1 MKYFVDLRK
10 NSLATGKSI
19 NLALSNRARKA
30 MRIVGLEEDVLSTTV
45 HMKGRYIHEL
55 SGNDYFLPYDPVHKQ
70 NLYSINRN
78 RLNSVLL
85 TAAEDKFNVNI
96 FFEYELVDADLKK
109 GIVHF
114 KNLRTHEVIEK
125 TSKLIIGADGA
136 HSSLRN
142 IIQQQ
147 DRFSFSQKYIEHGYV
162 ELIIKPTEGKLLDM
176 NAFHLWPR
184 RTFLMIAIPNP
195 DASFTVT
202 LFMSFDKFKKL
213 NNSKL
218 YLQFFDE
225 NFPDAINLLGAKQ
238 ITEELP
244 LKKPRYL
251 VSIYCR
257 PYHFEDKFL
266 LIGDAAHAMVP
277 FYGQGMNAG
286 FEDCTVL
293 NQLLDLHNDDFA
305 KVIENFTNV
314 RNEDARSICELAMY
328 NYKEMSSYTLNK
340 SFRLRKCIDELLY
353 SFMPEIW
360 IPLYVSVTFSDM
372 KYKKC
377 IENRRWQDKVIRTM
391 LWILSILVI
400 TFSFIYYYLT
410 MNNV

>member
-1 MKYFVDLRK
+1 MQ
-10 NSLATGKSI
+10 I
-19 NLALSNRARKA
+19 
-30 MRIVGLEEDVLSTTV
+30 
-45 HMKGRYIHEL
+45 
-55 SGNDYFLPYDPVHKQ
+55 
-70 NLYSINRN
+70 
-78 RLNSVLL
+78 LL
-85 TAAEDKFNVNI
+85 F
-96 FFEYELVDADLKK
+96 
-109 GIVHF
+109 G
-114 KNLRTHEVIEK
+114 LRTHEVIEK